1 MSYSRR
7 CTLEEVIE
15 NYGDYASDYDCA
27 RALITLEKMEKKGT
41 FFEQMYFI
49 RRILNENGHQV
60 PFRVGGFR
68 RGRSKK

>member
-1 MSYSRR
+1 MRHNR

-27 RALITLEKMEKKGT
+27 RAFIVLEKMKIEGT
-41 FFEQMYFI
+41 FFKQMYFI
-49 RRILNENGHQV
+49 RGILNATGHQI

-68 RGRSKK
+68 RTK